1 MPETDRLII
10 LDEEELAQG
19 PSDISTHPEKYC
31 RVVHSINKRVLRDM
45 ITSYEIRLTAR
56 II

>member
-19 PSDISTHPEKYC
+19 PSDISTHPEKYG
-31 RVVHSINKRVLRDM
+31 RVVHSINKRVLRHM

-56 II
+56 VI